1 MRELIKF
8 FAWRIRRDEIG
19 LEAAA
24 LAFTSVLALIPALT
38 IVVSIFAMVPAFTP
52 IKEEM
57 MRFASENFLPVFT
70 EAIGG
75 YISEFVSHASA
86 MTLTGSLM
94 LFVVSL
100 MLIRS
105 IDRTLNRIWRGGR
118 RRVAMTFA
126 IYWTMLTVGPLSFGI
141 TVWVTTRVI
150 ASNLFSSMEMEL
162 AMRTFY
168 FILPFLI
175 ETAMIFVLYMV
186 MPVVLVKWQDAI
198 LGALLVAVAFEIS
211 KRIFSTFILNFSDYE
226 AIYGAV
232 AAAPVLMIWIYINWW
247 LILIGAEFT
256 SVLGVVRGGNADR
269 VPKLISSL
277 VNLMSS
283 AKEEDVPVV
292 GERRQA
298 DARELDELRERE
310 LLRSLEKEDKA
321 ATAFAEG
328 KTPLLQRFKLKAK
341 GSDKSEQV
349 GEEVQA
355 SKKSIRVHIT
365 PTRKNTAESDSS
377 EL

>member
-1 MRELIKF
+1 
-8 FAWRIRRDEIG
+8 
-19 LEAAA
+19 
-24 LAFTSVLALIPALT
+24 
-38 IVVSIFAMVPAFTP
+38 
-52 IKEEM
+52 
-57 MRFASENFLPVFT
+57 
-70 EAIGG
+70 
-75 YISEFVSHASA
+75 
-86 MTLTGSLM
+86 
-94 LFVVSL
+94 
-100 MLIRS
+100 
-105 IDRTLNRIWRGGR
+105 
-118 RRVAMTFA
+118 
-126 IYWTMLTVGPLSFGI
+126 
-141 TVWVTTRVI
+141 
-150 ASNLFSSMEMEL
+150 
-162 AMRTFY
+162 
-168 FILPFLI
+168 
-175 ETAMIFVLYMV
+175 
-186 MPVVLVKWQDAI
+186 
-198 LGALLVAVAFEIS
+198 
-211 KRIFSTFILNFSDYE
+211 
-226 AIYGAV
+226 
-232 AAAPVLMIWIYINWW
+232 MIWIYINWW

-277 VNLMSS
+277 VNMMSS

-328 KTPLLQRFKLKAK
+328 KTPLLQRFKLKGK

-365 PTRKNTAESDSS
+365 PTRKNTAESDST